1 MVEPNLDTRIYMR
14 TILYKRIKTMWEWLQ
29 DVQGWVLST
38 WENLFIAKRSKNPV
52 GTVFYPFEQWIAHW
66 NSNLPVGTVPL
77 QCPATVP
84 CYNAH

>member
-1 MVEPNLDTRIYMR
+1 MVEPNLGTRVYKR

-52 GTVFYPFEQWIAHW
+52 GTVKCPLEQ
-66 NSNLPVGTVPL
+66 
-77 QCPATVP
+77 
-84 CYNAH
+84 